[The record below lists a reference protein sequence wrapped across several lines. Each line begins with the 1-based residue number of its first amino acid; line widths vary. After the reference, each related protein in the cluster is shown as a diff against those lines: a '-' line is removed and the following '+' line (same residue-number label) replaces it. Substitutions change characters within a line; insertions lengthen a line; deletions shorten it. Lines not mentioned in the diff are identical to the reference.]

1 LVEIAVIVLALVVT
15 IAVVFTLLQL
25 SMEDNEN
32 IKGGEL
38 TQYPQIIQKAMA
50 SSPALAINGA
60 LFVLVTRTSHSL
72 DTPDRIAIMLF
83 KVVMTPNM
91 LLELV
96 PALSIWRLL
105 NSVTIQL
112 SKALYIRLVLRP
124 PKIRPKNRTGKL
136 GTSVE
141 KHDTEEVTQNTR
153 HAVRRPC
160 LSAN

>member
-1 LVEIAVIVLALVVT
+1 
-15 IAVVFTLLQL
+15 
-25 SMEDNEN
+25 
-32 IKGGEL
+32 
-38 TQYPQIIQKAMA
+38 MA

-60 LFVLVTRTSHSL
+60 LFVSVTRTSHSL
-72 DTPDRIAIMLF
+72 DTPDMIAIMLF
-83 KVVMTPNM
+83 KVVMMPNM

-124 PKIRPKNRTGKL
+124 PKTRPKNRTGKL

-141 KHDTEEVTQNTR
+141 KHDMEEVTQNNR

-160 LSAN
+160 LSANEPTKYAEMAPEPKPVTKRSPTILSWRPNWSLYKLYTYGPE